1 MHVNDLDLNLLR
13 VFDAIYRAGSVSR
26 AATLLGM
33 AQPATSQALTRL
45 RLLFKDPLFVRAG
58 GGVAPTPRAQ
68 RMAHGV
74 QSALATVQ
82 AVLHA
87 DDAFDASSAQATLRL
102 HLSDIGEARFLPQ
115 LMAALHS
122 RAPGVRAETMPWPH
136 EQIALALDS
145 GALDLALG
153 FLPSVQGTQH
163 AEVLDDR
170 YGVLVRDRHPL
181 VVQRRPRGSVA
192 SSESSMGGKRRHPW
206 GIEELA
212 QLKYVA
218 VRSHA
223 QTLRILRMLR
233 LESRVRLTAA
243 HFLAVPAI
251 VRQTDLGVLMP
262 LEIATDFVNRGGYA
276 LIDAALPDQRF
287 TVSLHWSPRYE
298 NDPLLRW
305 ARGLI
310 LELFRAPH

>member
-26 AATLLGM
+26 AAALLGM

-45 RLLFKDPLFVRAG
+45 RLLLKDPLFVRAG

-87 DDAFDASSAQATLRL
+87 DDRFDAATAQATLRL

-115 LMAALHS
+115 LMAALHA
-122 RAPGVRAETMPWPH
+122 RAPGVRMETMPWPH

-145 GALDLALG
+145 GALDFALG

-163 AEVLDDR
+163 AEVLHDR
-170 YGVLVRDRHPL
+170 YGVLLREGHPL
-181 VVQRRPRGSVA
+181 LARR
-192 SSESSMGGKRRHPW
+192 RRARAW
-206 GIEELA
+206 GADELA
-212 QLKYVA
+212 QLEYVA

-243 HFLAVPAI
+243 HFLAVPSI

-262 LEIATDFVNRGGYA
+262 LEIASGFSGSGGYT
-276 LIDAALPDQRF
+276 LIDAALPAQRF

-305 ARGLI
+305 ARALI
-310 LELFRAPH
+310 LELFRAPR

>member
-26 AATLLGM
+26 AAALLGM

-45 RLLFKDPLFVRAG
+45 RLLLKDPLFVRAG

-68 RMAHGV
+68 RMALGV
-74 QSALATVQ
+74 QSALAAVQ

-87 DDAFDASSAQATLRL
+87 DDQFDAASAQATLRL

-115 LMAALHS
+115 LMAALHA

-145 GALDLALG
+145 GALDFALG
-153 FLPSVQGTQH
+153 FLPTLQGTQH

-170 YGVLVRDRHPL
+170 YGVLLREGHPL
-181 VVQRRPRGSVA
+181 MARQRRRTLGVDD
-192 SSESSMGGKRRHPW
+192 
-206 GIEELA
+206 LA
-212 QLKYVA
+212 RLEYVA

-262 LEIATDFVNRGGYA
+262 LEIARDFVARGGYT
-276 LIDAALPDQRF
+276 LLDAALPAQRF
-287 TVSLHWSPRYE
+287 TVSLHWSSRYE
-298 NDPLLRW
+298 SDPMLRW
-305 ARGLI
+305 ARALI
-310 LELFRAPH
+310 LELFRPAR

>member
-26 AATLLGM
+26 AAALLGM

-45 RLLFKDPLFVRAG
+45 RLLLKDPLFVRAG

-74 QSALATVQ
+74 QTALATLQ

-87 DDAFDASSAQATLRL
+87 DQPFEAASAQATLRL

-115 LMAALHS
+115 LMAALHAQ
-122 RAPGVRAETMPWPH
+122 APGVRAETMPWPH

-145 GALDLALG
+145 GALDFALG
-153 FLPSVQGTQH
+153 FLPSVQGTQQ
-163 AEVLDDR
+163 ARVLDDR
-170 YGVLVRDRHPL
+170 YGVLLREGHPL
-181 VVQRRPRGSVA
+181 MARR
-192 SSESSMGGKRRHPW
+192 RRTRAL
-206 GIEELA
+206 GVDELA
-212 QLKYVA
+212 KLEYVA

-243 HFLAVPAI
+243 HFLAVSAI
-251 VRQTDLGVLMP
+251 VRETDLAVLMP
-262 LEIATDFVNRGGYA
+262 LDIASDFAHNGGYA
-276 LIDAALPDQRF
+276 LMDAALPAQRF

-298 NDPLLRW
+298 NDPMLRW
-305 ARGLI
+305 ARELI
-310 LELFRAPH
+310 LGLFRAEG

>member
-26 AATLLGM
+26 AAALLGM

-45 RLLFKDPLFVRAG
+45 RLLLKDPLFVRAG

-68 RMAHGV
+68 RMAQGV

-82 AVLHA
+82 AVLHV
-87 DDAFDASSAQATLRL
+87 DDSFEAATAQATLRL

-115 LMAALHS
+115 LMAALHA

-145 GALDLALG
+145 GALDFALG

-170 YGVLVRDRHPL
+170 YGVLLREGHPL
-181 VVQRRPRGSVA
+181 LARR
-192 SSESSMGGKRRHPW
+192 RRRALRL
-206 GIEELA
+206 EELA
-212 QLKYVA
+212 QLEYVA

-243 HFLAVPAI
+243 HFLAVPSI

-262 LEIATDFVNRGGYA
+262 LEIASGFASRGGYRVV
-276 LIDAALPDQRF
+276 DAALPAQRF

-305 ARGLI
+305 ARALI
-310 LELFRAPH
+310 LELFRGPR

>member
-26 AATLLGM
+26 AAALLGM

-45 RLLFKDPLFVRAG
+45 RLLLKDPLFVRAG

-87 DDAFDASSAQATLRL
+87 DDRFDAATAQATLRL

-115 LMAALHS
+115 LMAALHA
-122 RAPGVRAETMPWPH
+122 RAPGVRMETMPWPH

-145 GALDLALG
+145 GALDFALG

-163 AEVLDDR
+163 AEVLHDR
-170 YGVLVRDRHPL
+170 YGVLLREGHPL
-181 VVQRRPRGSVA
+181 LARR
-192 SSESSMGGKRRHPW
+192 RRTRVW
-206 GIEELA
+206 GPDELA
-212 QLKYVA
+212 QLEYVA

-262 LEIATDFVNRGGYA
+262 LEIASGFSGSGGYT
-276 LIDAALPDQRF
+276 LIDAALPAQRF

-305 ARGLI
+305 ARALI
-310 LELFRAPH
+310 LELFRAER

>member
-1 MHVNDLDLNLLR
+1 MHLNDLDLNLLR

-26 AATLLGM
+26 AAALLGM

-45 RLLFKDPLFVRAG
+45 RLLLKDPLFVRAG

-74 QSALATVQ
+74 QSALASVQ
-82 AVLHA
+82 AVLDA
-87 DDAFDASSAQATLRL
+87 DQQFDASTAQATLRL

-115 LMAALHS
+115 LMAALHA

-145 GALDLALG
+145 GALDFALG

-163 AEVLDDR
+163 AEVLHDR
-170 YGVLVRDRHPL
+170 YGVLVREGHPL
-181 VVQRRPRGSVA
+181 AARGRRRALGA
-192 SSESSMGGKRRHPW
+192 H
-206 GIEELA
+206 ELA
-212 QLKYVA
+212 QLEYVA

-223 QTLRILRMLR
+223 QTLRILRMLK

-262 LEIATDFVNRGGYA
+262 LEIASDFAGRGGYT
-276 LIDAALPDQRF
+276 LLDAALPAQRF
-287 TVSLHWSPRYE
+287 TVSLHWSQRHE
-298 NDPLLRW
+298 NDPMLRW
-305 ARGLI
+305 ARALV
-310 LELFRAPH
+310 LELFRAES

>member
-26 AATLLGM
+26 AAALLGM

-45 RLLFKDPLFVRAG
+45 RLLLKDPLFVRAG

-87 DDAFDASSAQATLRL
+87 DDRFDAATAQATLRL

-115 LMAALHS
+115 LMAALHA
-122 RAPGVRAETMPWPH
+122 RAPGVRMETMPWPH

-145 GALDLALG
+145 GALDFALG

-163 AEVLDDR
+163 AEVLHDR
-170 YGVLVRDRHPL
+170 YGVLLREGHPL
-181 VVQRRPRGSVA
+181 LARR
-192 SSESSMGGKRRHPW
+192 RRARAW
-206 GIEELA
+206 GADELA
-212 QLKYVA
+212 QLEYVA

-262 LEIATDFVNRGGYA
+262 LEIASGFSGSGGYT
-276 LIDAALPDQRF
+276 LIDAALPAQRF

-305 ARGLI
+305 ARALI
-310 LELFRAPH
+310 LELFRAER

>member
-26 AATLLGM
+26 AAALLGM

-87 DDAFDASSAQATLRL
+87 DDAFDAATAQATLRL

-115 LMAALHS
+115 LMAALHA

-145 GALDLALG
+145 GALDFALG

-170 YGVLVRDRHPL
+170 YGVLLREGHPL
-181 VVQRRPRGSVA
+181 VARQGRRGGGAGRVTGARRRP
-192 SSESSMGGKRRHPW
+192 W
-206 GIEELA
+206 GAEELA
-212 QLKYVA
+212 QLEYVA

-262 LEIATDFVNRGGYA
+262 LEIATDFVSRGGYT
-276 LIDAALPDQRF
+276 LVDAALPAQRF

-305 ARGLI
+305 ARALI
-310 LELFRAPH
+310 LELFRTPR

>member
-26 AATLLGM
+26 AAALLGM

-45 RLLFKDPLFVRAG
+45 RLLLKDPLFVRAG

-87 DDAFDASSAQATLRL
+87 DDRFDAATAQATLRL

-115 LMAALHS
+115 LMAALHA
-122 RAPGVRAETMPWPH
+122 RAPGVRMETMPWPH

-145 GALDLALG
+145 GALDFALG

-163 AEVLDDR
+163 AEVLHDR
-170 YGVLVRDRHPL
+170 YGVLLREGHPL
-181 VVQRRPRGSVA
+181 LAGRRRTRV
-192 SSESSMGGKRRHPW
+192 W
-206 GIEELA
+206 GPDELA
-212 QLKYVA
+212 QLEYVA

-262 LEIATDFVNRGGYA
+262 LEIASGFSGSGGYT
-276 LIDAALPDQRF
+276 LIDAALPAQRF

-305 ARGLI
+305 ARALI
-310 LELFRAPH
+310 LELFRAER